1 MSVFLDPAALGL
13 AAGGAA
19 FWLVYFDLK
28 DALAPEPRWALVG
41 AFALGLLA
49 PLPAIGIYRLAP
61 FIGLP
66 AAPPAGEGAVLLYCL
81 LVVAPIEEGVKFA
94 VARGIVF
101 RWRSF
106 DERLDGM
113 VYAACVAIGFATTEN
128 LLYAPHLE
136 PLEQA
141 ARALAAPLVHAL
153 FAVIWGFGCTQA
165 MLGGLGRVERWA
177 WQAGTLVLAMLA
189 HGLYDFFLLAW
200 SAPLVSSGLVL
211 ALWIL
216 LIWYAKRLLRAEK
229 ARRRATS

>member
-1 MSVFLDPAALGL
+1 MGIAQLSREQREIGEIPSEAIELQCRRIDRRSRSSLVRRADAGVLPCQPPQVALRWRNQCGVPIDEHHPL
-13 AAGGAA
+13 RRSDRIGAMGFTVGDDQALCAFRDAGGQ
-19 FWLVYFDLK
+19 
-28 DALAPEPRWALVG
+28 
-41 AFALGLLA
+41 
-49 PLPAIGIYRLAP
+49 
-61 FIGLP
+61 
-66 AAPPAGEGAVLLYCL
+66 
-81 LVVAPIEEGVKFA
+81 LVVSRQL
-94 VARGIVF
+94 VANHSG
-101 RWRSF
+101 
-106 DERLDGM
+106 
-113 VYAACVAIGFATTEN
+113 AT
-128 LLYAPHLE
+128 
-136 PLEQA
+136 LEQA